1 MGLFIDISYK
11 SYHHYGEELCGDKV
25 EIVKTGNSKILI
37 LADGMLSGVRANIFS
52 TMTSKILGTLLKN
65 GISIDEAVE
74 TVTKTLPSSS
84 INGEAYS
91 TFSIIQIFEDGRC
104 YIVEYDNPEC
114 VCIREHDLF
123 KLPFKE
129 RTVHGKNIRECEF
142 YARPGDTFVCMSDG
156 CIYCSGDNTMNLK
169 WNRDSVAEYAL
180 KCELKTKSASRLAA
194 MIDDM
199 CYDLYLGVPKD
210 DTTVGVVRINDE
222 KRVNILTGPPL
233 NPEDDERMVNDF
245 VSADGMKIISG
256 GTSSQIA
263 ARVLGFKLETDYD
276 TIADGMPPM
285 AKKTCKDIDIITEGV
300 ITLHNVIILLERYL
314 EGEIDLDF
322 YDELDKNIGSSQIAT
337 ALIDESTKV
346 VFFVGKAAGVGEGGI
361 KISYELSS
369 RNSII
374 KKLAELLSAM
384 DRDVEVKYY

>member
-11 SYHHYGEELCGDKV
+11 SYHHFGEELCGDKV
-25 EIVKTGNSKILI
+25 EIIKTEDSKIII

-65 GISIDEAVE
+65 GICIDEAVD
-74 TVTKTLPSSS
+74 TITKTLPSSS

-91 TFSIIQIFEDGRC
+91 TFSIIQIFDDGRT
-104 YIVEYDNPEC
+104 YIVEYDNPQC
-114 VCIREHDLF
+114 VCIRDHELF
-123 KLPFKE
+123 NLPFKE
-129 RTVHGKNIRECEF
+129 RLVHGKKITECEF
-142 YARPGDTFVCMSDG
+142 EAKPGDAFICMSDG

-169 WNRDSVAEYAL
+169 WNRDAVADYAL
-180 KCELKTKSASRLAA
+180 KCEKKTKSSSRLAA

-210 DTTVGVVRINDE
+210 DTTVGVVRISDE
-222 KRVNILTGPPL
+222 KRVNIFTGPPL
-233 NPEDDERMVNDF
+233 NPEDDERIVKDF
-245 VSADGMKIISG
+245 MEADGLKIVAG

-263 ARVLGFKLETDYD
+263 SRVLGFKLETDYD

-285 AKKTCKDIDIITEGV
+285 AKKTCPDIDIITEGV
-300 ITLHNVIILLERYL
+300 ITLHNVIMLLERYL
-314 EGEIDLDF
+314 EGEIDIDF
-322 YDELDKNIGSSQIAT
+322 YDELDKNVGSSKIAT

-346 VFFVGKAAGVGEGGI
+346 VFYVGKAAGVGEGGM

-374 KKLAELLSAM
+374 KKLEELLIAM
-384 DRDVEVKYY
+384 DRDVEIKYY